1 MKRSFRGRN
10 SGSTKSKKKEIRNAR
25 GLGDVLGD
33 SSHSGTRS
41 ASDLEDFLQERR
53 RKSAAA
59 PKTLEKDAK
68 KGEAKKG
75 GGYLWTA
82 DGPQRAGPGE
92 RASESDRVEAGA
104 DDPGEVEDGRP
115 PAVHARKPEVQNLFR
130 ANERFRAPGK
140 AGDERRRSTRRE
152 ADRDE
157 LAEKLRNDEREDRA
171 GGRGKSA
178 KSKKTAHPPG
188 RPNPPV
194 YFDDRESRQAK
205 GRGPAKAADR
215 RFVEGVVKRHPDG
228 FGFVI
233 PDDHELPDVYV
244 PRNYMTG
251 VMTNDRVKVEVY
263 SSRHADRVFGEI
275 KEVLTRAYTRV
286 VGAYLPV
293 DRSYGLILGEGKGW
307 GTDLK
312 IPVEFSQGAGEGDL
326 VAVEIVSYPGPQ
338 SEFTGRVVEIIGD
351 IGEPLNDVKR
361 IVFAHH
367 IPHEF
372 SQEAL
377 GEARKYGKHVA
388 ERDAK
393 GRVDLRAKP
402 LITIDGATAR
412 DFDDAI
418 CVERGDDGFKLW
430 VAIADVSHY
439 VKPGTALDDEAFE
452 RGTSTYFP
460 NYVVPMLPEELSNEL
475 CSLNPGVDR
484 LCFVCEMDIDFQG
497 HVSSHKFYE
506 AVMRSRARVTYGEAQ
521 EAIDGRVPPK
531 IVHVAENIR
540 VAADLAKVLMATRFR
555 EGSLDLEIPETQ
567 VVVDPSGET
576 SDIIKSERLF
586 AHRLIE
592 ELMLVA
598 NVSTARFF
606 AEADVP
612 GIYRVHE
619 EPFEESIKA
628 LQRFL
633 FNFGGN
639 RSMSGGKLQ
648 KKITRALQAFEN
660 KPEAQILNIL
670 TLRSMQ
676 QAKYSPV
683 NVGHFGLGFSHY
695 SHFTS
700 PIRRYPDLI
709 AHRLIKSVLYPGYR
723 GLRMTQEDLAT
734 AATMLS
740 ACEQR
745 SVKAERQLI
754 SIKKAR
760 FISRFT
766 GDEFE
771 GMISS
776 VAKFGVFVLL
786 RAYDVD
792 GLVKVEELGNDR
804 FVFDE
809 ENLRLVGKRT
819 GTTYAIGDQVR
830 VEVVRADSETG
841 KVEFRLA
848 GVKGAP
854 TTGSKKDRK
863 NVQKRGKTENDRRR
877 VREERV
883 SKRRRKA

>member
-1 MKRSFRGRN
+1 MKKSFKGREFRG
-10 SGSTKSKKKEIRNAR
+10 SKGKKKAVRNAR
-25 GLGDVLGD
+25 GLRETLGEQSR
-33 SSHSGTRS
+33 SSP
-41 ASDLEDFLQERR
+41 
-53 RKSAAA
+53 SAAA
-59 PKTLEKDAK
+59 DLEEFLRSRRKNRTDEGRPSVASPRLEKQERGREPDAD
-68 KGEAKKG
+68 E
-75 GGYLWTA
+75 W
-82 DGPQRAGPGE
+82 
-92 RASESDRVEAGA
+92 SEE
-104 DDPGEVEDGRP
+104 EVEQE
-115 PAVHARKPEVQNLFR
+115 EVQPSSVHVRSPSVQGLFR
-130 ANERFRAPGK
+130 ANERFRTQPDKGA
-140 AGDERRRSTRRE
+140 DRRKTTRRE
-152 ADRDE
+152 VDRDE
-157 LAEKLRNDEREDRA
+157 LNEKIALDERETSVRS
-171 GGRGKSA
+171 GRPGKSA
-178 KSKKTAHPPG
+178 KGATPP
-188 RPNPPV
+188 RARRVKSDQPV
-194 YFDDRESRQAK
+194 YFDQPSAKSRVAP
-205 GRGPAKAADR
+205 GRGPARAADR
-215 RFVEGVVKRHPDG
+215 RFVDGVVKRHPDG

-251 VMTNDRVKVEVY
+251 VMTNDRVRVEVY

-275 KEVLTRAYTRV
+275 KEILSHAYTRV

-293 DRSYGLILGEGKGW
+293 DRAYGVVLGEGKGW
-307 GTDLK
+307 GADLK
-312 IPVEFSQGAGEGDL
+312 IPSEASMNAREGDL
-326 VAVEIVSYPGPQ
+326 VAVEIVTYPGPD

-351 IGEPLNDVKR
+351 IEEPLNDVKR
-361 IVFAHH
+361 IIFAHH
-367 IPHEF
+367 IPHGF
-372 SQEAL
+372 SKEAL
-377 GEARKYGKHVA
+377 ADARRYGKTVP
-388 ERDAK
+388 EKDIK
-393 GRVDLRAKP
+393 GRVDLRDMA

-412 DFDDAI
+412 DFDDAVY
-418 CVERGDDGFKLW
+418 VEEREDGFKLW

-475 CSLNPGVDR
+475 CSLNPNVDR

-497 HVSSHKFYE
+497 HISSHKFYE
-506 AVMRSRARVTYGEAQ
+506 AVMRSQARVTYGEAQ
-521 EAIDGRVPPK
+521 EVIDGRTPAK
-531 IVHVAENIR
+531 LKSVADNIR
-540 VAADLAKVLMATRFR
+540 SAAGLAKILMAKRFR

-567 VVVDPSGET
+567 VVVDPSGEST
-576 SDIIKSERLF
+576 DIIKSERLF

-592 ELMLVA
+592 ELMLAA
-598 NVSTARFF
+598 NISTARFLDESDIP
-606 AEADVP
+606 A
-612 GIYRVHE
+612 IYRVHE
-619 EPFEESIKA
+619 EPYEDSIQA

-676 QAKYSPV
+676 QARYSSE

-695 SHFTS
+695 THFTS

-709 AHRLIKSVLYPGYR
+709 AHRLIKSVLYSTYR
-723 GLRMTQEDLAT
+723 KHRMSEDELSS

-745 SVKAERQLI
+745 STKAERQLI

-760 FISRFT
+760 FISRFI
-766 GDEFE
+766 GDEFD
-771 GMISS
+771 GIISS

-804 FVFDE
+804 FIFDD

-819 GTTYAIGDQVR
+819 GIAYGIGDPIRVQV
-830 VEVVRADSETG
+830 VQAETETG
-841 KVEFRLA
+841 KIEFRLA
-848 GVKGAP
+848 GAKGAP
-854 TTGSKKDRK
+854 TTNAKKNRK
-863 NVQKRGKTENDRRR
+863 NVQKRGTAEDDRRR

-883 SKRRRKA
+883 SKRRRKT